1 MLNHLKTFENYTAD
15 RVKTNLFSPYFLEY
29 FNALKDTGLFL
40 FQQINFN
47 KDDTDYY
54 DHLVF
59 ATFLEENKPLEK
71 FDLFVD
77 DDNTGE
83 YLCIEF
89 RSSDSIEIGSLEE
102 MFNYIFNRSKILFE
116 HYNIKN
122 TKDIWKILLK
132 KNPKYIEDCP
142 KEFID
147 EIDFSLKPI
156 SKTGV
161 FN

>member
-1 MLNHLKTFENYTAD
+1 MLNHLKTFENYTANK
-15 RVKTNLFSPYFLEY
+15 VKTNLFSPDFLEY

-40 FQQINFN
+40 FQQIVT
-47 KDDTDYY
+47 DDYY

-59 ATFLEENKPLEK
+59 STFTDENKPLEK

-77 DDNTGE
+77 EDHDGRFI
-83 YLCIEF
+83 CIEF
-89 RSSDSIEIGSLEE
+89 RGSDSIEVGNLEE
-102 MFNYIFNRSKILFE
+102 MFNYIFNRSKVLFD

-122 TKDIWKILLK
+122 TKDIWKLLLK
-132 KNPKYIEDCP
+132 KNPKYVEDCP
-142 KEFID
+142 KEFIKD
-147 EIDFSLKPI
+147 IQFSLKPI